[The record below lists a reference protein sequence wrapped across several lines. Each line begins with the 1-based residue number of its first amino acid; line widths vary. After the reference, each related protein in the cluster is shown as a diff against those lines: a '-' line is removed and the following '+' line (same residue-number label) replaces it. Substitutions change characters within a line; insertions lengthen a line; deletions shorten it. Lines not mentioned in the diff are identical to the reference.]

1 MVGKRG
7 RPLGF
12 RMSEESKMAIRESKK
27 GQRHKQRTKD
37 KISRTLI
44 IYFRNKNPLSEE
56 IINEYCRFDDDVM
69 CDWVTSVQD
78 ELDNIEDV
86 RTERSMKNTRKTEI
100 SYGQNIEYF
109 SHAMTPE
116 IIMLFKE
123 FCEEN
128 KIDPEDIYA
137 VIEGE

>member
-1 MVGKRG
+1 MIKKRG

-12 RMSEESKMAIRESKK
+12 RMSEESKMAIRESKR
-27 GQRHKQRTKD
+27 GQRHKQITKD

-56 IINEYCRFDDDVM
+56 LINEYCGFEDDSM
-69 CDWVTSVQD
+69 CGWITEVQD
-78 ELDNIEDV
+78 KLDAIEDV
-86 RTERSMKNTRKTEI
+86 KTERSMRNTRKTEI

-116 IIMLFKE
+116 TIMLFKE

-128 KIDPEDIYA
+128 NISQEDIYA

>member
-56 IINEYCRFDDDVM
+56 IINEYCRFDDDFM

-116 IIMLFKE
+116 VIMLFKE

-128 KIDPEDIYA
+128 KIDPGDVYA